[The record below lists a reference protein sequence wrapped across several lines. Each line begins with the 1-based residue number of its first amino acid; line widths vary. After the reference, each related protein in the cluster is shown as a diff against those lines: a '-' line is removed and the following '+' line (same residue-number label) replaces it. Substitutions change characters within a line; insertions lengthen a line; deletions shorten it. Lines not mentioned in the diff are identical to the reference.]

1 MAKVRGT
8 TFISAS
14 FLFFIAIFMYSC
26 HQSDLDHP
34 VFKIISVEPDS
45 GYIRDVVTIKGQG
58 FSPQKSG
65 NIVLFN
71 KTKATVDILRD
82 GVIVTKVPDGAT
94 TGPIKIR
101 VLNKSV
107 LGPNFKILIAKEPLS
122 ITTIHPSKG
131 PAGTKVTFI
140 GSGFSSVKSQNIVR
154 FNGEPAKVISAPSRK
169 TLSNKIKNNVTTKTA
184 ADSTGAQ
191 LSGGKTDSNIVKKR
205 PSAAITSEISSS
217 LVSTGN
223 VSDTLIAIVP
233 ETATT
238 GPVQITVNEKTVT
251 GPRFTITKK
260 GDDES
265 KKPHITGI
273 KPASGKTCSKVT
285 ITGKNFSNKAAG
297 NTVKFGGNK
306 AAITSASTT
315 KLSASVPH
323 GLKVGSS
330 YSVVVHANGH
340 IVIGPKFKVTGDGC
354 KAKNAPVITSMKP
367 GKGPIGTPVTLKGSH
382 LDGGNVHIGKTKAAV
397 TSSVKNK
404 ITFKIPKD
412 LKPGKSYT
420 VTVTNN
426 KITVKAPQKFTVTK
440 LTKTHQGGGGTGGPV
455 ITDIKPAS
463 GKTCTQVTIGG
474 KGFSKKVS
482 EDVVKFGGKQ
492 AVVKKAAKT
501 QLTVTVPKGLKK
513 GTVKV
518 TVTVN
523 GKIAK
528 SVDFKVTDDGC
539 KAKNAPVITSMKPGK
554 GPIGTPVTLKG
565 SHLDGGSV
573 HIGKAKAKITSSD
586 KDKIV
591 FKAPE
596 SLKPGQSYTVTVT
609 NHGHTVKAPK
619 KFSVISASPTN
630 QGEDDLN
637 PPVIT
642 NIKSGSGKTCMQVTI
657 GGKGFSKKKSEDVVK
672 FGGKQAVVKKAAKT
686 QLTVTVP
693 KGLKKG
699 TVKVT
704 VTVNGK
710 IAKSVDFKVTGDGCK
725 PRNPIITSIVPA
737 AGPVGTKVTIKG
749 SNLDKMT
756 SRDALKFNGAAVTN
770 VQSSAPGKLVVIV
783 PKGATT
789 GKVTVTISGKTA
801 TGPVFTVLTTMT
813 PKYPI
818 KGSDTSIQT
827 GTKGICA
834 GCGIT
839 NKNNIIDGSESNYG
853 IVTIGA
859 GAAGGYY
866 IHVNSASVIP
876 SGGNAGFI
884 VVREGQLIDA
894 GLLGAITITTYLNG
908 TKQEQKSGSGVLFL
922 HLLSKNSKKLFVS
935 FKTSKKFDA
944 VKITFSGI
952 AQAALRYDV
961 YGAYGGKPG
970 IPAREPDPPTQ
981 TGPTACRDIYGQQ
994 VF

>member
-8 TFISAS
+8 TFISAL
-14 FLFFIAIFMYSC
+14 FLFFIAIFIYSC
-26 HQSDLDHP
+26 QQSDLDHP

-45 GYIRDVVTIKGQG
+45 GYIRDVVTIKGKG

-94 TGPIKIR
+94 TGPIEIK

-107 LGPNFKILIAKEPLS
+107 FGPNFKILIAKEPLA
-122 ITTIHPSKG
+122 ITAIQPSKG

-169 TLSNKIKNNVTTKTA
+169 TLSNNIKNNVTTKTA

-191 LSGGKTDSNIVKKR
+191 LSGGKTDSDIVKKR
-205 PSAAITSEISSS
+205 PSAAIPSEISSS
-217 LVSTGN
+217 LASTGN

-233 ETATT
+233 EKAST
-238 GPVQITVNEKTVT
+238 GPVQITVNEKTVA

-260 GDDES
+260 GDNGN

-285 ITGKNFSNKAAG
+285 ITGKNFSKKAAG

-315 KLSASVPH
+315 KLSASVPL

-340 IVIGPKFKVTGDGC
+340 IVIGPKFKVTDNGC
-354 KAKNAPVITSMKP
+354 KAENAPVITSMKP
-367 GKGPIGTPVTLKGSH
+367 DKGPIGTTVTLKGSH
-382 LDGGNVHIGKTKAAV
+382 LDGGNVHIGETKAAV
-397 TSSVKNK
+397 TSSAKNK
-404 ITFKIPKD
+404 IIFKIPKS

-440 LTKTHQGGGGTGGPV
+440 LTTTNQGGGETGGPV
-455 ITDIKPAS
+455 ITDIKPGS
-463 GKTCTQVTIGG
+463 GKTCTQATIYG
-474 KGFSKKVS
+474 KSFGKKTS
-482 EDVVKFGGKQ
+482 EDIVKFGGKQ
-492 AVVKKAAKT
+492 ADVKKAAKT

-513 GTVKV
+513 GTIKV

-523 GKIAK
+523 GKISKPAK
-528 SVDFKVTDDGC
+528 FKVTGNGC
-539 KAKNAPVITSMKPGK
+539 KAKNAPAITSMKPGK
-554 GPIGTPVTLKG
+554 GSIGTTVTLKG
-565 SHLDGGSV
+565 SHLDGGNV
-573 HIGKAKAKITSSD
+573 HIGKAKAAVASSAKNKIIF
-586 KDKIV
+586 KIP
-591 FKAPE
+591 KG
-596 SLKPGQSYTVTVT
+596 LKPGKSYTITVT
-609 NHGHTVKAPK
+609 NNKITVKAPK
-619 KFSVISASPTN
+619 EFAVISAAPTN
-630 QGEDDLN
+630 QGEDDPN

-642 NIKSGSGKTCMQVTI
+642 NIKSGSGKTCTQVTI
-657 GGKGFSKKKSEDVVK
+657 AGKGFSKKTSEDVVK
-672 FGGKQAVVKKAAKT
+672 FGGKQAVVKKAT
-686 QLTVTVP
+686 ETRLTVIIP
-693 KGLKKG
+693 KGIKKG
-699 TVKVT
+699 TIKVT
-704 VTVNGK
+704 ITVNGK
-710 IAKSVDFKVTGDGCK
+710 TTKSMDFKVTGDGCK
-725 PRNPIITSIVPA
+725 PGNPIITSITPA
-737 AGPVGTKVTIKG
+737 AGTVGTKVTIKG
-749 SNLDKMT
+749 SSLNKMT
-756 SRDALKFNGAAVTN
+756 SRGVIKFNGAAVTN
-770 VQSSAPGKLVVIV
+770 VQSVTSTKLIVIV

-789 GKVTVTISGKTA
+789 GKVTATINGKTA

-813 PKYPI
+813 PRYPI
-818 KGSDTSIQT
+818 KGTNASIQT
-827 GTKGICA
+827 GSTGVCLS
-834 GCGIT
+834 CGIT

-853 IVTIGA
+853 VITIGA

-866 IHVNSASVIP
+866 VRVNSASVIP
-876 SGGNAGFI
+876 SGGNVGF
-884 VVREGQLIDA
+884 VGEREGQLINA
-894 GLLGAITITTYLNG
+894 GLLGTITITTYLNG
-908 TKQEQKSGSGVLFL
+908 AKQEQKSGSGMLSL

-952 AQAALRYDV
+952 AQATLKYDV

-970 IPAREPDPPTQ
+970 VPAHEPDPPSQ
-981 TGPTACRDIYGQQ
+981 TGPTACRDIYGL
-994 VF
+994 